1 MQAQK
6 RGRKFRSESAIG
18 ISSGGRTTKIH
29 AAVDGLGNSIYIS
42 LTAGQIHDSTQAIEI
57 LSRLNIEGSNI
68 LADKAYGT
76 QEIQEYIEKQGAIY
90 TIPPKSNTKDKWE
103 CDYYA
108 YKKRYAV
115 ECFFN
120 RLNQYRRIATRYD
133 KLATSFMNFIYIGCI
148 MILIK

>member
-1 MQAQK
+1 VNQH
-6 RGRKFRSESAIG
+6 IG

-29 AAVDGLGNSIYIS
+29 AAVDGLGNPIYIS

-76 QEIQEYIEKQGAIY
+76 QEIREYIEKQGAIY

-103 CDYYA
+103 WTTMPTRKDMLWNA
-108 YKKRYAV
+108 
-115 ECFFN
+115 FSTG
-120 RLNQYRRIATRYD
+120 LSSIAE
-133 KLATSFMNFIYIGCI
+133 
-148 MILIK
+148 